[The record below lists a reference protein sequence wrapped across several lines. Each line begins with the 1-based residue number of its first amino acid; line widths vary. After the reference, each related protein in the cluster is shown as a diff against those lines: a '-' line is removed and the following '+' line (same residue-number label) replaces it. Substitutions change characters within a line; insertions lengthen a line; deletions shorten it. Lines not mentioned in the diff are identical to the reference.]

1 MDRSHPYSLLDWY
14 SLQLVLADT
23 PSDVLVLLSACYSGN
38 AATLHKNDIK
48 YLRIKRMEVMSSSA
62 YGKESAGN
70 AFLKTVILELLRR
83 ANSKAEGGTVF
94 STSQLFGG
102 IIQRS
107 IQGAS
112 NGGCQYAPHA
122 PLVPAHDAKN
132 CWSSPVHVSLTPGN
146 LGNIVL
152 RSCRSLRTVT
162 ISEDIVDVETSH
174 STETSHAEDKEIP
187 SRCKTSPRNLIKQL
201 VPSWAK
207 KISARK
213 SNTQEEGN

>member
-1 MDRSHPYSLLDWY
+1 
-14 SLQLVLADT
+14 
-23 PSDVLVLLSACYSGN
+23 
-38 AATLHKNDIK
+38 
-48 YLRIKRMEVMSSSA
+48 MSSSA

-83 ANSKAEGGTVF
+83 ANNKAEGGTVF
-94 STSQLFGG
+94 STSQLFEG

-107 IQGAS
+107 IHGAS

-132 CWSSPVHVSLTPGN
+132 CWSSPVHVSLTRGN
-146 LGNIVL
+146 IGNIVL
-152 RSCRSLRTVT
+152 KSSRSPRTAT
-162 ISEDIVDVETSH
+162 ASEDTVDGETNN
-174 STETSHAEDKEIP
+174 STETSPAEDEEIS
-187 SRCKTSPRNLIKQL
+187 SRRMTSPRNLIKQL

-213 SNTQEEGN
+213 SNTQEEGNRNNSASDPPKNVESMQSIEGRQLMNVPRAELY